1 MKRFL
6 QYTVG
11 LFVAA
16 LLLVGCE
23 TDVEFRG
30 EQMEPQMVVYSV
42 VTAGEPVRVF
52 VSRSSFIL
60 DNEDYSVVK
69 GASVE
74 LWVNGAL
81 VERLKE
87 VDYDEVI
94 SDKYGDYEY
103 TETRHHH
110 YYESTH
116 TCTTGDNVEIRV
128 TSTLFEGEAVGKTT
142 IPSEPTLGTL
152 SATIDSVEDGGFT
165 KGTLRCP
172 FTDSEGEKN
181 YYWLRGG
188 ICNDSHYM
196 CRWAT
201 YSDIAFSGGAADG
214 LLGEI
219 IGSDYEEYIIFDDV
233 LLDGKESYPLSME
246 WNINQE
252 SLNSAGTVFRVEC
265 CQVDDNFYKYF
276 RSLELSGD
284 GIFATEPVQV
294 HSNIEGGIG
303 LVASR
308 SATATRE
315 LLCHKTEK

>member
-1 MKRFL
+1 MKKFL
-6 QYTVG
+6 QYILSPIVMV
-11 LFVAA
+11 VALA
-16 LLLVGCE
+16 GCE

-30 EQMEPQMVVYSV
+30 EHIEPQMVVYSV
-42 VTAGEPVRVF
+42 VTAEEPVRVF

-87 VDYDEVI
+87 VDYNEEV

-128 TSTLFEGEAVGKTT
+128 ASGLFEGEAVGKTT

-152 SATIDSVEDGGFT
+152 SATIDSVEDGGYT
-165 KGTLRCP
+165 EGTLRCP
-172 FTDSEGEKN
+172 FTDSQGEKN

-196 CRWAT
+196 FHWAS

-252 SLNSAGTVFRVEC
+252 SLNTADTVFRVEC
-265 CQVDDNFYKYF
+265 CQVDENFYKYF

-315 LLCHKTEK
+315 LLCHETEK

>member
-74 LWVNGAL
+74 LWVNGTL
-81 VERLKE
+81 VEGLKE

-103 TETRHHH
+103 TETIHHH

-116 TCTTGDNVEIRV
+116 TCTTGDTVEIRV
-128 TSTLFEGEAVGKTT
+128 TSALFEGEAVGKTT

-152 SATIDSVEDGGFT
+152 SATIDSVEDGGYT
-165 KGTLRCP
+165 EGTLRCP

-188 ICNDSHYM
+188 VFNDEHYM
-196 CRWAT
+196 HHWAS

-246 WNINQE
+246 WNMNQE

-276 RSLELSGD
+276 RSINLSAD

-315 LLCHKTEK
+315 LLCHETEK

>member
-42 VTAGEPVRVF
+42 VTAGKPVQVF

-103 TETRHHH
+103 TETIHHH

-116 TCTTGDNVEIRV
+116 TCTTGDTVEIRV
-128 TSTLFEGEAVGKTT
+128 TSTLFEGEARGATT

-152 SATIDSVEDGGFT
+152 SATIDSVEDGGYT
-165 KGTLRCP
+165 EGTLRCP

-188 ICNDSHYM
+188 VFNDEHYM
-196 CRWAT
+196 HHWAS
-201 YSDIAFSGGAADG
+201 YSDIAFSGGATDG

-219 IGSDYEEYIIFDDV
+219 IGSDYEEYIIFDDA

-246 WNINQE
+246 WNMNQE

-276 RSLELSGD
+276 RSINLSAD

-315 LLCHKTEK
+315 LLCHETEK

>member
-42 VTAGEPVRVF
+42 VTAGKPVQVF

-103 TETRHHH
+103 TETIHHH

-116 TCTTGDNVEIRV
+116 TCTTGDTVEIRV
-128 TSTLFEGEAVGKTT
+128 TSALFEGEAVGKTT

-152 SATIDSVEDGGFT
+152 SATIDSVEDGGYT
-165 KGTLRCP
+165 EGTLRCP

-188 ICNDSHYM
+188 VFNDEHYM
-196 CRWAT
+196 RHWAS

-246 WNINQE
+246 WNMNQE

-276 RSLELSGD
+276 RSINLSAD

-315 LLCHKTEK
+315 LLCHETEK